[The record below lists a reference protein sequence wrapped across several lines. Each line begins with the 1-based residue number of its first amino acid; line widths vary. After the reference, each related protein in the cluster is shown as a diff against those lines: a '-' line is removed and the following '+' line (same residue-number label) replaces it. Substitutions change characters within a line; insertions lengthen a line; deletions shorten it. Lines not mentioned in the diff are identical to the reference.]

1 MSGERLIR
9 TVKHNY
15 WKLHNSGKESE
26 LESGSEIESE
36 EGNKGKVL
44 VEDTPCNTP
53 GAGNT
58 SPISTHTIPET
69 QINSPVQGAVMSSIQ
84 EEITEAEPKQQKEA
98 VEKEQ
103 KELEQRARV
112 LTAQTEMEAKQRQL
126 NLMRRQIEK
135 LQEA

>member
-1 MSGERLIR
+1 M
-9 TVKHNY
+9 
-15 WKLHNSGKESE
+15 
-26 LESGSEIESE
+26 
-36 EGNKGKVL
+36 L

-58 SPISTHTIPET
+58 SPISTHIIPET
-69 QINSPVQGAVMSSIQ
+69 QINSPVQGVVMSSIQ
-84 EEITEAEPKQQKEA
+84 EEITEAEPKQRKEA